1 MTIDRHRGTAPTIV
15 SDDLL
20 VSFSDL
26 LTELQL
32 LELRLG
38 GGLPAALS
46 GGRLKVEASPTAGAL
61 FDVSDRAARLLG
73 TVSPVAASTWDTSDR
88 AARLLGRITAPN
100 AGDIADLTTLLA
112 RLPGALVGGR
122 LSVDLGASALLPAAL
137 VGARLAVDATPTA
150 ASTWDV
156 SDRAARLLGIV
167 KPTPATLSQVAA
179 PAAAAGA
186 TLTLPAAG
194 VGLFH
199 YITHLRISRAA
210 TALLA
215 GGALLAVTTTNLG
228 GRQWRTGNQASI
240 TVSTADG
247 MLLVD
252 ADFANPI
259 RSDVANT
266 ASTIVLPA
274 PGAAVSWTAIV
285 DYYTG
290 P

>member
-1 MTIDRHRGTAPTIV
+1 VTVDRHRGTAPTIV
-15 SDDLL
+15 SDALL

-26 LTELQL
+26 LLELQI

-38 GGLPAALS
+38 GGLPLALS

-73 TVSPVAASTWDTSDR
+73 
-88 AARLLGRITAPN
+88 RITAPG
-100 AGDIADLTTLLA
+100 AGDIADLATIAA
-112 RLPGALVGGR
+112 RLPAALVGGR
-122 LSVDLGASALLPAAL
+122 LSVD
-137 VGARLAVDATPTA
+137 VGANVAQDVTDRAARLLGVVASITAAVDVSDRAARVLGTVSPVA

-167 KPTPATLSQVAA
+167 KQTPATLSQVLA
-179 PAAAAGA
+179 PAANTGGTMTLAAAGA
-186 TLTLPAAG
+186 
-194 VGLFH
+194 GLFH
-199 YITHLRISRAA
+199 YITHLSIRRAA

-228 GRQWRTGNQASI
+228 GRTWRTGNQASI
-240 TVSTADG
+240 TVDTADG

-252 ADFANPI
+252 ADFASPI